1 MSPGPRVT
9 TQRIIDLPA
18 PLGAQ
23 DEYATRRPA
32 PAPRSEVAGPQKPRS
47 QPLPAADDADAAS
60 SEGDVA
66 SSDPDEAPA
75 AVSIPP
81 ETADSRTAIESL
93 PTIELDEVAG
103 GEPLEL
109 ALNAPARKQLGGA
122 ATFRLTLRNTSEHPQ
137 DGLVIHCRFDDELVF
152 AGSDEHE
159 VLQRIDHLAAGEAKE
174 LAINLSSTAI
184 GSHACRFVVM
194 KREGDAEIE
203 LAHREA
209 SVEFVTRQV
218 EIDLA
223 GPTQRTEGS
232 RAEFIVTLVNR
243 SPKTI
248 HDVQAVISF
257 DKALVPK
264 EASAEAVQNPGNL
277 LWRLGPLESQEKV
290 QLQVEFECRI
300 KAHRAC
306 VSVDVK
312 GINLTNEIEEACV
325 EIVPVPG
332 TLDLQIR
339 DVDDP
344 IEVGKTGS
352 YEVTVHN
359 IGLQAARGVALEV
372 RVPEI
377 VKILSVAVHSGDEVL
392 TVKHAARGD
401 VLAFDPLDQLAPN
414 ARVTYKFEV
423 EALRAGLAEFRASL
437 KSAISSA
444 GVTVVE
450 PTVIVAP

>member
-1 MSPGPRVT
+1 MLPLPQNFHRRNQIRNTRNAAFHTYNGPSLPSVISSGNCLRLADCVVDSCIEALPVRGIQVNPLSRHRCRPRRYLLVWLAALLAGCMTMSPGPRVT

-32 PAPRSEVAGPQKPRS
+32 PAPRSEVAGPQNPRS

-66 SSDPDEAPA
+66 LSDPDEAPA

-300 KAHRAC
+300 KAR
-306 VSVDVK
+306 S
-312 GINLTNEIEEACV
+312 EE
-325 EIVPVPG
+325 
-332 TLDLQIR
+332 R
-339 DVDDP
+339 R
-344 IEVGKTGS
+344 VGK
-352 YEVTVHN
+352 
-359 IGLQAARGVALEV
+359 
-372 RVPEI
+372 
-377 VKILSVAVHSGDEVL
+377 
-392 TVKHAARGD
+392 
-401 VLAFDPLDQLAPN
+401 
-414 ARVTYKFEV
+414 
-423 EALRAGLAEFRASL
+423 
-437 KSAISSA
+437 
-444 GVTVVE
+444 
-450 PTVIVAP
+450 